1 LVLFYKKVENCLI
14 TILFIHVYIS
24 VLPDRTY
31 RLIVICSSENEYK
44 SRIVAALDK
53 YHRPQ
58 LITEVATI
66 RKYLLTKL
74 MVDKSPTG
82 IRSASAVD
90 FER

>member
-1 LVLFYKKVENCLI
+1 
-14 TILFIHVYIS
+14 
-24 VLPDRTY
+24 LPP
-31 RLIVICSSENEYK
+31 NEYK

-58 LITEVATI
+58 LTTDVATI

-74 MVDKSPTG
+74 KVDKSPPG